1 MANSKIRTQSSGPRL
16 TPAELKL
23 KTKKLVKLGVLM
35 GIKESYLFGRNL
47 YGIYAHPFLTTKKI
61 VREKDWSQGILIFGL
76 PVYLWLGWV
85 FILLFS
91 RLFIFRKLQFGILAK
106 TSFLLC
112 SFSISLL
119 LLFLGYW
126 VFEVW
131 KKGRER

>member
-1 MANSKIRTQSSGPRL
+1 MKNSKLRRK
-16 TPAELKL
+16 A
-23 KTKKLVKLGVLM
+23 KKLVKLGVLA
-35 GIKESYLFGRNL
+35 GIKESYLFVRNL

-61 VREKDWSQGILIFGL
+61 VGEKDLSQEILIFGL
-76 PVYLWLGWV
+76 PVYLWFGWV
-85 FILLFS
+85 FVLLVS

-131 KKGRER
+131 KKGREG